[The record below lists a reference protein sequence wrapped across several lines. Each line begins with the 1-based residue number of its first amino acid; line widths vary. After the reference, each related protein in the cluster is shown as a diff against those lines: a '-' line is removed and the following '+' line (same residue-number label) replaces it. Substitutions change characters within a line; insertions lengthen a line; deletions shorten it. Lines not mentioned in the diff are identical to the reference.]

1 MERRFSGA
9 EARLVSMSRYVL
21 AIDQGTTG
29 STALVVEADKGSSA
43 RTIGR
48 ATAEFPQHFPR
59 PGWVSHD
66 AGEIWGSIE
75 TSVREALGNAGVRG
89 SHIAALGITNQRETT
104 LLWDRKTRRPIDL
117 AIVWQCRRTAAA
129 CEALKNDHPTAARV
143 FEKTGLVIDA
153 YFSATKIAWLLDH
166 VAGARGRAARGELAF
181 GTVDS
186 FVVSELTQG
195 AVHVTDVTNASR
207 TLLMNLA
214 RGEWDTE
221 LLEIFGVPAEILP
234 RIVGSAEI
242 VGRTSGVGFLPDG
255 IPIAGIAGDQQAALF
270 GQGCF
275 REGDAKCTFGT
286 GAFVLMNIGAR
297 PTLSSHGL
305 ITTAAWR
312 IGAATTY
319 ALEGSAFVAGAAVQW
334 LRDGLGIIRSA
345 KEVEEL
351 ARRVPTTD
359 GVVFVPALA
368 GLGAPHW
375 DPEARGMIMGLTR
388 GTTSAHLARAT
399 LEGIALQ
406 VRDLLD
412 AMVKDARRPIGRL
425 YVDGGAA
432 ENDLLVQFQADVANV
447 IAERPADVESTGRG
461 AAMLAGLG
469 VGLWEGLDD
478 VARFTQ
484 PARRF
489 EPKMLAADRE
499 AHLKR
504 WADAVRRART

>member
-1 MERRFSGA
+1 
-9 EARLVSMSRYVL
+9 MSSYVL

-29 STALVVEADKGSSA
+29 STALVVEAEKGAGA
-43 RTIGR
+43 RTLGR

-66 AGEIWGSIE
+66 AREIWGSVE
-75 TSVREALGNAGVRG
+75 ASVREALRTAGVTG
-89 SHIAALGITNQRETT
+89 KQLAALGITNQRETT
-104 LLWDRKTRRPIDL
+104 LVWERTTRRPIDL
-117 AIVWQCRRTAAA
+117 AIVWQCRRTAGA
-129 CEALKNDHPTAARV
+129 CEALKKDPRIAARV

-153 YFSATKIAWLLDH
+153 YFSATKIAWLLEH
-166 VAGARGRAARGELAF
+166 VAGARERATRGELAF
-181 GTVDS
+181 GTIDS
-186 FVVSELTQG
+186 FLISELTQG
-195 AVHVTDVTNASR
+195 AVHATDVTNASR

-214 RGEWDTE
+214 RGEWDPE
-221 LLEIFGVPAEILP
+221 LLGLFGVPAELLP
-234 RIVGSAEI
+234 RIVGSAQM
-242 VGRTSGVGFLPDG
+242 VGGTAGVGFLPDG

-286 GAFVLMNIGAR
+286 GAFVLMNIGSR

-305 ITTAAWR
+305 ITTPAWR
-312 IGAATTY
+312 IGTATTY

-334 LRDGLGIIRSA
+334 LRDGLGIIRTA
-345 KEVEEL
+345 KDVEEL
-351 ARRVPTTD
+351 ARRVPTSD

-388 GTTSAHLARAT
+388 GTTAAHLARAT
-399 LEGIALQ
+399 LEGIALE
-406 VRDLLD
+406 VSDLLD

-432 ENDLLVQFQADVANV
+432 ENNLLVQFQADVANV
-447 IAERPADVESTGRG
+447 IAERPMDVESTARG

-469 VGLWEGLDD
+469 AGLWGGLDD
-478 VARFTQ
+478 LARFIQ
-484 PARRF
+484 PGARF
-489 EPKMLAADRE
+489 EPKMQPADRE
-499 AHLKR
+499 AHLLR
-504 WADAVRRART
+504 WADAVRRARSRAVEPTGADTP